1 MKIIELTGSTIPL
14 DELLEMARQEII
26 ILQKA
31 NNERF
36 VLTLV
41 DEFALEV
48 ELLRNNDEFMAYLD
62 ELSEQEATIPLED
75 VEEKLGLKP

>member
-1 MKIIELTGSTIPL
+1 MKIVELTGSTIPL

-75 VEEKLGLKP
+75 VEENLGLKL